1 MPGFRHIDQDFLQ
14 QITRITEENI
24 ANEQFGVSDLAGKA
38 GMSRSNLLRKV
49 KKLTGL
55 SVSQFIRQVRLRHAM
70 ELLKETSLTTSEIS
84 YRAGFS
90 SPSYFIKC
98 FREYYGYPPGEAVLR
113 LADKEDRASTSDE
126 MPLEKTIGQDKKV
139 FSTRGTSVIIASF
152 LVVILLGAA
161 IYYSLV
167 HESTDDLPKEK
178 SIAVLPFKNDS
189 NDSSNVYIIN
199 GLMDAILNN
208 LQKIEDLRVISRTST
223 EKYRNQNKSITEI
236 AEELGVQYCVEG
248 SGQKSGDQL
257 LLNIQLID
265 ARSDKHL
272 LSRQYERDA
281 NHIFELQNDVAKSIA
296 GEIKVIVTPAEAARM
311 EKRPTDNLV
320 AYDWFL
326 KGRNLLETGDRT
338 NIQQSVEFF
347 RKAIAFDVEFARAY
361 AATGIAFYFLD
372 QNQAEKQFSDSI
384 SFYSDRAMFFDP
396 HLPQS
401 LISKGLYYMQTGEY
415 VLAEP
420 YFEKALEFS
429 PSNDLAIMFLINL
442 YVNYLPNTRKY
453 LEYALRGLELDLS
466 DYDSTVASFNYLHIS
481 NAFIQNGFVGEAVKF
496 INKSLD
502 YKPDNLYSEYTRAY
516 ILYAQNRNL
525 NQTRDLL
532 LETLQKD
539 TNRVDVLQEVAKIY
553 YYQKDFETAYHYY
566 KKYNALKIALKIDIY
581 PAENGRIGYVYAK
594 MGETEQAQQFFEAFR
609 KYAESDQSIYKHANL
624 ALYYSYRNNVDEAMK
639 HLQLFANE
647 EHFHFWTILFFEKD
661 PLAYNLK
668 KAHDFKKVLRQIEKT
683 FYEQHDKMKV
693 ALEEKG
699 LL

>member
-1 MPGFRHIDQDFLQ
+1 MPEYRNTGQDFLQ
-14 QITRITEENI
+14 KITEIIEDNI
-24 ANEQFGVSDLAGKA
+24 SNEQFGVAQLAGKT

-49 KKLTGL
+49 KKLSGL
-55 SVSQFIRQVRLRHAM
+55 SVSQFIRQVRLKQAM
-70 ELLKETSLTTSEIS
+70 ELLRETSLTTSETS
-84 YRAGFS
+84 YRTGFS
-90 SPSYFIKC
+90 SLSYFIKC
-98 FREYYGYPPGEAVLR
+98 FREYYGYPPGEAVKRWSKEEEKGPLPDDTDFV
-113 LADKEDRASTSDE
+113 APEVKDKSRF
-126 MPLEKTIGQDKKV
+126 L
-139 FSTRGTSVIIASF
+139 TRGASVILASI
-152 LVVILLGAA
+152 LGVMLLGVS
-161 IYYSLV
+161 IYYSLI
-167 HESTDDLPKEK
+167 HEGDENLPNEK

-189 NDSSNVYIIN
+189 NDSTNVYIIN

-208 LQKIEDLRVISRTST
+208 LQKVEDLRVISRTST
-223 EKYRNQNKSITEI
+223 EKYRHQNKSITEI
-236 AEELGVQYCVEG
+236 AEELDVQYCVEG
-248 SGQKSGDQL
+248 SGQKSGNQL

-272 LSRQYERDA
+272 LSRQYKRDA

-296 GEIKVIVTPAEAARM
+296 DEIEVIVTPAEAARM
-311 EKRPTDNLV
+311 EKRPTDDLV

-326 KGRNLLETGDRT
+326 KGRHLLETGDRN
-338 NIQQSVEFF
+338 NIQQSVECF
-347 RKAIAFDVEFARAY
+347 RKAIAVDVEFARAY

-401 LISKGLYYMQTGEY
+401 LISKGLYYMETGEY

-420 YFEKALEFS
+420 YFEKALEYS
-429 PSNDLAIMFLINL
+429 PNNDLAIMFLINL
-442 YVNYLPNTRKY
+442 YVNYLPNTQKY

-532 LETLQKD
+532 QETLQKD

-566 KKYNALKIALKIDIY
+566 KKYNALKTALKMDIY
-581 PAENGRIGYVYAK
+581 PAENGRIGYVYAE
-594 MGETEQAQQFFEAFR
+594 MGQEEKAQEYLDAFR
-609 KYAESDQSIYKHANL
+609 KYAEKDQSVYKHANL
-624 ALYYSYRNNVDEAMK
+624 ALYYSYQNNVEEALR
-639 HLQLFANE
+639 HFRLFAKE
-647 EHFHFWTILFFEKD
+647 DHFHLWTILFFDKD
-661 PLAYNLK
+661 PLAENLK
-668 KAHDFKKVLRQIEKT
+668 KTHEFKKFFRQVEKT
-683 FYEQHDKMKV
+683 FYEQHEKMKME
-693 ALEEKG
+693 LMEEG
-699 LL
+699 VL